1 MASANQLFKK
11 TPDNSLCI
19 RILAC
24 FGLSGYDDMRSFS
37 KHDLEVHDTVN
48 RVLKMKP
55 ELQKYYVPCK
65 ARTYLSDLNTKNVIT
80 ILRQILRLNG
90 YTLFSRE
97 KYVKGEKFILYM
109 IVPISPTC
117 QYPHPPRISPSENS
131 SSPTYQI
138 TF

>member
-1 MASANQLFKK
+1 MVSPNQLFKNI
-11 TPDNSLCI
+11 PDNVLCL
-19 RILAC
+19 RILSC

-48 RVLKMKP
+48 KIMKMKT

-109 IVPISPTC
+109 IVPISPESRFS
-117 QYPHPPRISPSENS
+117 PPPLASSNS
-131 SSPTYQI
+131 VPNYQI